1 MAVDMS
7 SRYMSF
13 NNMQD
18 ELDYWRNH
26 AENLENTLSE
36 TRAALDEFQVS
47 SRELEEELE
56 KELQS
61 TEKVCGDLKS
71 RCEQLKRESEDWKSK
86 YTESKHEH
94 NNVMTQMQREID
106 VLRATEQTFRKKT
119 LELELD
125 NDDLER
131 TERAAQSSLA
141 DIEMKYNKAIERNAI
156 LEQEITTKDQL
167 AEQVQRLKD
176 DLNDVN
182 HELSVLQDK
191 HSRLD
196 EANQELESKLSSSE
210 KQNTELNSKLQ
221 QQLTRSPSSR
231 ASTPDRTSGYYE
243 PTLSRMPTHRSRI
256 PRTSGIPGASN
267 IGNSSTYTGN
277 SNPVKMV
284 QDMVGRVRKLDYSHV
299 EVLLPPCSIL
309 HHPIVRLYQLQQ
321 LVAKIL
327 SHLVTDQSHQR
338 TILMDEPAVR
348 YNLQTTS
355 TGVRPSMYACL
366 QWIQLKTG
374 RRLCGVDLVENVST
388 QHLVVNL
395 RACSIQL
402 CIDCPMLPIIPFY
415 PLLGSL
421 DGFNG

>member
-1 MAVDMS
+1 MAVDMT

-18 ELDYWRNH
+18 ELNYWRNH

-56 KELQS
+56 KELQT
-61 TEKVCGDLKS
+61 TEKVCGDLKA
-71 RCEQLKRESEDWKSK
+71 RCEQLKRESEEWKSK
-86 YTESKHEH
+86 FTESKHEH
-94 NNVMTQMQREID
+94 NNAMTQMQREID

-182 HELSVLQDK
+182 HELAVLQDK
-191 HSRLD
+191 HTKLD
-196 EANQELESKLSSSE
+196 ESNQDLENKLSSSE
-210 KQNTELNSKLQ
+210 RQNSDLQNKLQ
-221 QQLTRSPSSR
+221 QQLNRSPSSR

-243 PTLSRMPTHRSRI
+243 PSLNRLPTHRSRI
-256 PRTSGIPGASN
+256 PRTSGLPGTASP
-267 IGNSSTYTGN
+267 TYTGN

-284 QDMVGRVRKLDYSHV
+284 QDMVGRVRSL
-299 EVLLPPCSIL
+299 ET
-309 HHPIVRLYQLQQ
+309 RLQ
-321 LVAKIL
+321 
-327 SHLVTDQSHQR
+327 SCRSLVT
-338 TILMDEPAVR
+338 
-348 YNLQTTS
+348 
-355 TGVRPSMYACL
+355 
-366 QWIQLKTG
+366 
-374 RRLCGVDLVENVST
+374 
-388 QHLVVNL
+388 
-395 RACSIQL
+395 
-402 CIDCPMLPIIPFY
+402 
-415 PLLGSL
+415 PLLNPPPSYSSTIPISPVNRKESLSAGNRSISPTYNNTNGRAGSPL
-421 DGFNG
+421 QLANNKYRRSSINARMSPMDTTEDRI

>member
-71 RCEQLKRESEDWKSK
+71 RCEQLKRESEDWKILMHSCDYCQSK
-86 YTESKHEH
+86 FTESKHEH

-176 DLNDVN
+176 DLNGKAIDIHFGAHLYDQLSSTSHNDFFLADVN

-191 HSRLD
+191 HTKLD
-196 EANQELESKLSSSE
+196 DANQDLESKLSSSE
-210 KQNTELNSKLQ
+210 KQNAELQNKLQ

-256 PRTSGIPGASN
+256 PRTSGIPGSSN
-267 IGNSSTYTGN
+267 IGNASTYTGN
-277 SNPVKMV
+277 NNPVKMV
-284 QDMVGRVRKLDYSHV
+284 QDMVGRVRSL
-299 EVLLPPCSIL
+299 ET
-309 HHPIVRLYQLQQ
+309 RLQ
-321 LVAKIL
+321 
-327 SHLVTDQSHQR
+327 SCRSLVT
-338 TILMDEPAVR
+338 
-348 YNLQTTS
+348 
-355 TGVRPSMYACL
+355 
-366 QWIQLKTG
+366 
-374 RRLCGVDLVENVST
+374 
-388 QHLVVNL
+388 
-395 RACSIQL
+395 
-402 CIDCPMLPIIPFY
+402 
-415 PLLGSL
+415 PLLNPPPSYSSTIPIAAIGRKDTLSPGNRSISPTYNTNGRAGSPL
-421 DGFNG
+421 QLANNKYRRSSINVRMSPMDTAEDRA